1 MEHLDLHRVNDPRF
15 VAVDVPAK
23 PPRGRRRMICP
34 VDSTVEEL
42 SARHVLEDGQR
53 ERILAAFEV
62 ENAWRI
68 EHRVPSEPLVSFGP
82 GVRGDIEARAGFN
95 WRPSSTSTKAP
106 PDSALVHVLLDATGA
121 DEAYLHWLLDEGDYN
136 FVYLVTPPETARHL
150 PEEIEHAGRKVQ
162 IRRFPWIRDPG
173 SGGFDPLA
181 TGVWFE
187 LAGPQF
193 SLRRA
198 VPAEEPIVLVKGP
211 RKTAKRIS
219 SVKGSTETPKKRG
232 P

>member
-1 MEHLDLHRVNDPRF
+1 VEHLDLHRVSDPRF
-15 VAVDVPAK
+15 VAVDVPVK

-34 VDSTVEEL
+34 VDSTIEEL
-42 SARHVLEDGQR
+42 SARHVLEDAQR
-53 ERILAAFEV
+53 ERILAGFEA

-68 EHRVPSEPLVSFGP
+68 EHRGAGEPLVTFGP

-121 DEAYLHWLLDEGDYN
+121 DEAYLHWLLDDGDCN
-136 FVYLVTPPETARHL
+136 FVYLVTPPETAPHL

-162 IRRFPWIRDPG
+162 IRRFPWIRDPA

-181 TGVWFE
+181 TDVWFQ
-187 LAGPQF
+187 LAGPNIA
-193 SLRRA
+193 LRA
-198 VPAEEPIVLVKGP
+198 PVVAPTKITLVKKP
-211 RKTAKRIS
+211 TK
-219 SVKGSTETPKKRG
+219 TPKKRG
-232 P
+232 S